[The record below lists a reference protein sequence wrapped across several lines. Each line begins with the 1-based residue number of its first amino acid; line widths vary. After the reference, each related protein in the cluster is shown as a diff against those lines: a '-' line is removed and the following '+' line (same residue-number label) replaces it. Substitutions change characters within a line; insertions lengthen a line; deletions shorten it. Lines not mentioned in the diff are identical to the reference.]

1 VEQLLQT
8 VLEPEHVK
16 QFESQ
21 EAHLPSLVK
30 YLPEIH
36 DAQLI
41 EYPPVQV
48 KQDESQLLQVRV
60 TEFQ

>member
-1 VEQLLQT
+1 M